1 MKRILILCFLF
12 IASNTIFAQETATK
26 KKTTTAKTE
35 LSAAEKEAKQKIC
48 PFLKENCK
56 GSMCLSWK
64 KVGKLEWQKILRIK
78 AEFRLSRNEK
88 TILEEIEEIIEYEV
102 NKLSQTKIELEE
114 VFRWLERTNT
124 RFKTVIE
131 KLEPGMNDKEL
142 EVQEGYCILLKGQ

>member
-1 MKRILILCFLF
+1 MINI
-12 IASNTIFAQETATK
+12 QER
-26 KKTTTAKTE
+26 
-35 LSAAEKEAKQKIC
+35 EAKQKVC

-88 TILEEIEEIIEYEV
+88 TILKEIEKIIEYEI
-102 NKLSQTKIELEE
+102 NKLNQTKIEYEE

-124 RFKTVIE
+124 RFETVIA
-131 KLEPGMNDKEL
+131 KLEPEMSDKEL
-142 EVQEGYCILLKGQ
+142 EVQEGYCILLKDKKWNLKNNKGQWNEYLSNIR

>member
-1 MKRILILCFLF
+1 MEIKMINI
-12 IASNTIFAQETATK
+12 QER
-26 KKTTTAKTE
+26 
-35 LSAAEKEAKQKIC
+35 EAKQKVC

-88 TILEEIEEIIEYEV
+88 TILEEIEEIIEYEL

-114 VFRWLERTNT
+114 VFRWLENTST
-124 RFKTVIE
+124 RFKAVIE
-131 KLEPGMNDKEL
+131 KLEPEMTDKEL
-142 EVQEGYCILLKGQ
+142 EAQEGYCILLKDKK

>member
-1 MKRILILCFLF
+1 METNVINI
-12 IASNTIFAQETATK
+12 QERET
-26 KKTTTAKTE
+26 
-35 LSAAEKEAKQKIC
+35 KQKLC
-48 PFLKENCK
+48 PFLRENCK

-124 RFKTVIE
+124 RFETVIA
-131 KLEPGMNDKEL
+131 KLEPEMSDKEL
-142 EVQEGYCILLKGQ
+142 EVQEGYCILLKDKK

>member
-1 MKRILILCFLF
+1 METNVINI
-12 IASNTIFAQETATK
+12 QER
-26 KKTTTAKTE
+26 
-35 LSAAEKEAKQKIC
+35 EAKQKLC
-48 PFLKENCK
+48 PFLRENCK

-102 NKLSQTKIELEE
+102 NKLSKTKIELEE

-124 RFKTVIE
+124 RFETVIA
-131 KLEPGMNDKEL
+131 KLEPEMSDKEL
-142 EVQEGYCILLKGQ
+142 EVQEGYCILLKDKK

>member
-1 MKRILILCFLF
+1 MINI
-12 IASNTIFAQETATK
+12 QER
-26 KKTTTAKTE
+26 
-35 LSAAEKEAKQKIC
+35 EAKQKVC

-88 TILEEIEEIIEYEV
+88 TIFKEIEKIIEYEI

-114 VFRWLERTNT
+114 VFRWLERINT
-124 RFKTVIE
+124 RFKTVVE
-131 KLEPGMNDKEL
+131 KLEPEMNDKEL
-142 EVQEGYCILLKGQ
+142 EAQEGYCILLKDKK

>member
-1 MKRILILCFLF
+1 METNVINI
-12 IASNTIFAQETATK
+12 QER
-26 KKTTTAKTE
+26 
-35 LSAAEKEAKQKIC
+35 EAKQKVC

-88 TILEEIEEIIEYEV
+88 TILKEIEKIIEYEI
-102 NKLSQTKIELEE
+102 NKLSQTKIEYEE

-124 RFKTVIE
+124 RFETVIA
-131 KLEPGMNDKEL
+131 KLEPEMSDKEL
-142 EVQEGYCILLKGQ
+142 EVQEGYCILLKDKK

>member
-1 MKRILILCFLF
+1 MINI
-12 IASNTIFAQETATK
+12 QER
-26 KKTTTAKTE
+26 
-35 LSAAEKEAKQKIC
+35 EAKQKVC

-88 TILEEIEEIIEYEV
+88 TILEEIEEIIEYEL

-114 VFRWLERTNT
+114 VFRWLENTNT
-124 RFKTVIE
+124 RFKAVIE
-131 KLEPGMNDKEL
+131 KLEPEMSDKEL
-142 EVQEGYCILLKGQ
+142 EAQEGYCILLKDKK

>member
-1 MKRILILCFLF
+1 METKMINI
-12 IASNTIFAQETATK
+12 QER
-26 KKTTTAKTE
+26 
-35 LSAAEKEAKQKIC
+35 EAKQKIC

-56 GSMCLSWK
+56 GSTCLSWK

-88 TILEEIEEIIEYEV
+88 TILKEIEKIIEYEI
-102 NKLSQTKIELEE
+102 NKLNQTKIEYEE

-131 KLEPGMNDKEL
+131 KLEPEMSDKEL
-142 EVQEGYCILLKGQ
+142 EVQEGYCILLKDKK

>member
-1 MKRILILCFLF
+1 MEINVIN
-12 IASNTIFAQETATK
+12 IQER
-26 KKTTTAKTE
+26 
-35 LSAAEKEAKQKIC
+35 EAKQKLC

-88 TILEEIEEIIEYEV
+88 TILEEIEEIIEYEL

-114 VFRWLERTNT
+114 VFRWLENTNT
-124 RFKTVIE
+124 RFKAVIE
-131 KLEPGMNDKEL
+131 KLEPEMSDKEL
-142 EVQEGYCILLKGQ
+142 EAQEGYCILLKDKK